1 MTLFKNILSGILI
14 TGIFALHP
22 SLNKGDNPITYL
34 QHFVY
39 GNSLNIST
47 NSSIDKK
54 MLEVTWMCETEN
66 IACKDLV
73 IFKDG
78 KQVNEIPSEK
88 GNQKLVVYYNQNKI
102 GEIPQNKTTKKQSH
116 QYRIELLS
124 KNNSFFFNG
133 EIIGPS
139 PYKGRPTTILSIASL

>member
-1 MTLFKNILSGILI
+1 MTLFKNILSTVLV

-22 SLNKGDNPITYL
+22 SLNKGDTPITYL

-39 GNSLNIST
+39 GNSLDIST
-47 NSSIDKK
+47 NGTIDESL
-54 MLEVTWMCETEN
+54 LEIKWVCETEH
-66 IACKDLV
+66 IACKDIV

-78 KQVNEIPSEK
+78 KQVNDIPSEK
-88 GNQKLVVYYNQNKI
+88 GNQKLVIYYDENKI
-102 GEIPQNKTTKKQSH
+102 GEVPQNKTNEKQAH

-124 KNNSFFFNG
+124 KNNSLFFSG

-139 PYKGRPTTILSIASL
+139 PYKGRPTTILSVASL